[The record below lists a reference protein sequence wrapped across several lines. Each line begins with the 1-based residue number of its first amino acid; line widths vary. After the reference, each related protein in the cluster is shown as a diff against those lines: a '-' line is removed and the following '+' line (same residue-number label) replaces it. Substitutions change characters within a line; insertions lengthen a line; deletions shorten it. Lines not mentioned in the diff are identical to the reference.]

1 MGRVIRSQHISNL
14 KYEGYIWKIFRVW
27 GAMYSKADRLLRNFS
42 LKLNNDSITFD
53 ENRLC
58 SFIID
63 NRYRILLTS
72 TNSEYIMIY
81 GFCGRPPDNNNLAFE
96 FLNANL
102 WFAENNGPHLCY
114 DNNSQSLLLALN
126 FSLNETSVEKLECE
140 IEVVIRSMEN
150 LYHILED
157 KGIILETVYT

>member
-1 MGRVIRSQHISNL
+1 MGCYVFKSRSLI
-14 KYEGYIWKIFRVW
+14 KTVFT
-27 GAMYSKADRLLRNFS
+27 
-42 LKLNNDSITFD
+42 KLNTDSIVFD

-81 GFCGRPPDNNNLAFE
+81 GFCGKPPDNNNLAFE

-126 FSLNETSVEKLECE
+126 FSLNESSVEKLECE

-150 LYHILED
+150 LYHILQD
-157 KGIILETVYT
+157 KGITLDTDYT

>member
-1 MGRVIRSQHISNL
+1 MGCYVFKSRSLIKTVFTKI
-14 KYEGYIWKIFRVW
+14 KY
-27 GAMYSKADRLLRNFS
+27 
-42 LKLNNDSITFD
+42 DSIVFD

-126 FSLNETSVEKLECE
+126 FSLNESSVEKLECE

-150 LYHILED
+150 LYHILQD
-157 KGIILETVYT
+157 KGITLDTDYT

>member
-1 MGRVIRSQHISNL
+1 
-14 KYEGYIWKIFRVW
+14 
-27 GAMYSKADRLLRNFS
+27 MYSRADRLLRQFS
-42 LKLNNDSITFD
+42 LKLNADSIVFD

-81 GFCGRPPDNNNLAFE
+81 ADNNNLAFE

-126 FSLNETSVEKLECE
+126 FSLNESSVEKLECE

-150 LYHILED
+150 LYHILQD
-157 KGIILETVYT
+157 KGITLDTDYT

>member
-1 MGRVIRSQHISNL
+1 
-14 KYEGYIWKIFRVW
+14 
-27 GAMYSKADRLLRNFS
+27 MYSSADRLLRQFS
-42 LKLNNDSITFD
+42 LKLNADSIAFD

-126 FSLNETSVEKLECE
+126 FSLNEGSVEKLECE

-150 LYHILED
+150 LYHILQD
-157 KGIILETVYT
+157 KGITLDTDYT

>member
-1 MGRVIRSQHISNL
+1 
-14 KYEGYIWKIFRVW
+14 
-27 GAMYSKADRLLRNFS
+27 MYSRADNLLRKFS
-42 LKLNNDSITFD
+42 IKLNLDSIIFD

-58 SFIID
+58 SFLID
-63 NRYRILLTS
+63 NSHHILLSS
-72 TNSEYIMIY
+72 TNSDYIMIY
-81 GFCGRPPDNNNLAFE
+81 GFCGRLPYNNNLAYE

-126 FSLNETSVEKLECE
+126 FSLDESTVDKFECE

-150 LYHILED
+150 LYHILQD
-157 KGIILETVYT
+157 KGITLDADYT